1 MALIKPTNNTS
12 AKIKVIGIG
21 GGGSNAVSSMVASK
35 KIHGV
40 EFIAVNTDSQA
51 LLKSNAETKIQ
62 IGDNYTRG
70 LGAGADP
77 EVGHDSAEESREKL
91 KEAMFDT
98 DMIFITAGMGGGTGT
113 GASPVVAE
121 IAKESGALTVAVVTK
136 PFTFEG
142 SRRMRAAEEG
152 IENLRDYVDT
162 LIVIPNQKLLD
173 VVDKKMTLADSFK
186 LADNVLGQA
195 VQGISDL
202 IINTGKINVDF
213 KDVKNTMTESGTAL
227 MGIGEASGENRAAIA
242 ARSAITSPLLDV
254 SISGAR
260 NILYNITANP
270 DLTMMEVSDIS
281 EIITANAD
289 PDAQII
295 FGTTYDESMGDKIK
309 VSVIATG
316 FDDEDN
322 NYSSYSRRMFGSYGK
337 KSKEKLQKE
346 KENKVIKEQEKEV
359 DDGEDNQKE
368 VKKIAQAP
376 SDFIQPPMPQN
387 LGMESKKAEK
397 KDKPRA
403 LDISDDKNKD
413 DEYDEFD
420 IPPFLRNKS

>member
-12 AKIKVIGIG
+12 AKIKVIGVG

-35 KIHGV
+35 RIHGV
-40 EFIAVNTDSQA
+40 EFVVVNTDSQA
-51 LLKSNAETKIQ
+51 LLKANAETKIQ

-77 EVGHDSAEESREKL
+77 EVGHDSAEESKEKL
-91 KEAMFDT
+91 KESLFDT

-136 PFTFEG
+136 PFAFEG
-142 SRRMRAAEEG
+142 SKRMRAAEEG

-173 VVDKKMTLADSFK
+173 VVDKKMTLADAFK

-202 IINTGKINVDF
+202 IINTGEINVDF
-213 KDVKNTMTESGTAL
+213 TDVKNTMTESGTAL

-242 ARSAITSPLLDV
+242 ARSAISSPLLDV
-254 SISGAR
+254 SINGAR
-260 NILYNITANP
+260 GILYNITASP
-270 DLTMMEVSDIS
+270 DLTMTEVADAS
-281 EIITANAD
+281 EIITSNAD

-295 FGTTYDESMGDKIK
+295 FGTTYDESLGDKIK
-309 VSVIATG
+309 ISVIATG
-316 FDDEDN
+316 FDDEDG
-322 NYSSYSRRMFGSYGK
+322 NYSFSRKMFGSYGK
-337 KSKEKLQKE
+337 KAKEKLEAE
-346 KENKVIKEQEKEV
+346 KKNESKSIEEVPVKVPEIKTE
-359 DDGEDNQKE
+359 
-368 VKKIAQAP
+368 KKIDHAP

-387 LGMESKKAEK
+387 LGNNNEKAEEK
-397 KDKPRA
+397 SKPRVLN
-403 LDISDDKNKD
+403 LDNGSE

-420 IPPFLRNKS
+420 IPPFLRNKSN